1 MSRSGFCQ
9 LPVARDA
16 VCHPA
21 IMGLPPLQN
30 SKEWSQG
37 PRVASEDG
45 QEESHSSR
53 TTDAM
58 LTALCCCWR
67 GLLSGPSGGDTI
79 LYPRVARGRPV
90 STTGHR
96 QPISVVAAA
105 PQPPHIVTCDL
116 SHYINAHLNI
126 APTSVTVIWP
136 WLQIWNIKWKFNI
149 FLLSQNYKLYPSQS
163 QYSNKNLLDEPHKC
177 PCTMRVHL

>member
-1 MSRSGFCQ
+1 MHCVPIRILL
-9 LPVARDA
+9 LPVLLG
-16 VCHPA
+16 
-21 IMGLPPLQN
+21 MLFTFTTLPLQN
-30 SKEWSQG
+30 YQKSG
-37 PRVASEDG
+37 PNVRFCCLCRQWGRIACEDG
-45 QEESHSSR
+45 QEESQSSR
-53 TTDAM
+53 TTDAV

-116 SHYINAHLNI
+116 SHYINARLNI
-126 APTSVTVIWP
+126 APTSVTV
-136 WLQIWNIKWKFNI
+136 
-149 FLLSQNYKLYPSQS
+149 
-163 QYSNKNLLDEPHKC
+163 
-177 PCTMRVHL
+177 M

>member
-1 MSRSGFCQ
+1 MIRIREASLPIMPNCVPPRIFLAATCKGCCLPTCHNRFAATAKLMSLMFVS
-9 LPVARDA
+9 VAFADNEA
-16 VCHPA
+16 GLLVK
-21 IMGLPPLQN
+21 MG
-30 SKEWSQG
+30 KSQ
-37 PRVASEDG
+37 
-45 QEESHSSR
+45 SSR

-105 PQPPHIVTCDL
+105 PQPPHT
-116 SHYINAHLNI
+116 AHVI
-126 APTSVTVIWP
+126 SVII
-136 WLQIWNIKWKFNI
+136 L
-149 FLLSQNYKLYPSQS
+149 
-163 QYSNKNLLDEPHKC
+163 
-177 PCTMRVHL
+177 

>member
-1 MSRSGFCQ
+1 MIRFRKASLPIVSRSGFCQ

-21 IMGLPPLQN
+21 IMGLRPLQN

-45 QEESHSSR
+45 QEESQSSR

-58 LTALCCCWR
+58 LTAQGCCWR

-105 PQPPHIVTCDL
+105 LQPPHMWSL
-116 SHYINAHLNI
+116 S
-126 APTSVTVIWP
+126 
-136 WLQIWNIKWKFNI
+136 
-149 FLLSQNYKLYPSQS
+149 SQS
-163 QYSNKNLLDEPHKC
+163 LVLSTASVWIWILPPHLSPRRDCGCQYGISNENSIYSY
-177 PCTMRVHL
+177 